1 MIDLKEFLL
10 KNIEGQ
16 GEYALVSYNGVI
28 EATWFTKYKDGI
40 DNKPWFLE
48 SPCELHK
55 ICKVE
60 KPIVTFCKEYL
71 EECIEIEDGE
81 SEEDY
86 IENFIKP
93 MIVDGWFYEIN
104 NYQTAPYLPKEVETI
119 EIITERKCL
128 EWLIKNT
135 N

>member
-1 MIDLKEFLL
+1 MIGLKEFLL

-16 GEYALVSYNGVI
+16 GEYALVSYNGVT
-28 EATWFTKYKDGI
+28 EAMWFTKYKSGL

-55 ICKVE
+55 VCKVE
-60 KPIVTFCKEYL
+60 KPILTFCKEFVS
-71 EECIEIEDGE
+71 ECIELEKGE
-81 SEEDY
+81 IEEDY
-86 IENFIKP
+86 IENYVKP
-93 MIVDGWFYEIN
+93 MIVDGWFYVIDDF
-104 NYQTAPYLPKEVETI
+104 QTAPYLPKEVENI